1 MRNIE
6 KNDNQ
11 HDEIYQKFFI
21 HDKQSHKI
29 DQISKLYEGKTIEDI
44 EILKLQK
51 LSSHKYIY
59 ILRKNMMK

>member
-11 HDEIYQKFFI
+11 HDERYQKQFI
-21 HDKQSHKI
+21 HDKQSDKI

-44 EILKLQK
+44 
-51 LSSHKYIY
+51 
-59 ILRKNMMK
+59 

>member
-6 KNDNQ
+6 KNENQ
-11 HDEIYQKFFI
+11 HDERNQKIFI

-44 EILKLQK
+44 
-51 LSSHKYIY
+51 
-59 ILRKNMMK
+59 